1 MNNAGPG
8 MTPARPEVE
17 VVLATVAVERSRD
30 GRGLVVLVGRVVEVQ
45 AIQADAQPVG
55 GLVAQRCRQRAE
67 VILVVRVGARQADQE
82 RGTAGVAD
90 PGAEALVLEVG
101 THVVGVLR
109 GAQQVVR
116 AIRPGVRGRAIGATS
131 TPVTLPSALI
141 GVEIW

>member
-1 MNNAGPG
+1 MA
-8 MTPARPEVE
+8 A
-17 VVLATVAVERSRD
+17 
-30 GRGLVVLVGRVVEVQ
+30 
-45 AIQADAQPVG
+45 PVG

-116 AIRPGVRGRAIGATS
+116 AIRPGVRGRAIG
-131 TPVTLPSALI
+131 V
-141 GVEIW
+141 GVVGIDAEVLADRLLVGHFHAGHLAVGIDRGGDLSFRSM